1 MTIAS
6 IVILS
11 ALIGGMSG
19 ACVVI
24 MYDQHRE
31 KILKENYELYRKI
44 QEATKK

>member
-1 MTIAS
+1 MTIAA

-31 KILKENYELYRKI
+31 KILKENYELYQKI
-44 QEATKK
+44 KEEKSK